1 MSDCLLLWNIGRKMH
16 KWCSHYLHYD
26 SRRTMIMSYKN
37 ARRWH
42 VKHKQHSG
50 NTFTPQQRGCVTVY
64 LSAHIC
70 PGQEYM
76 GRFCPLRAWDSVI
89 LQNPSP
95 GHDPNTAVFS
105 LSPISRHSVSF
116 HNPLSLSQQGHYSLS
131 PLDSTHSN
139 TGGGVWTL
147 KHLGPQTAYVQN
159 VDMYKFYFYNLK

>member
-64 LSAHIC
+64 LSVHIC

-89 LQNPSP
+89 LQNPSL

-105 LSPISRHSVSF
+105 LSLQSLATVSLFTIPFLYPSRDTTPSV
-116 HNPLSLSQQGHYSLS
+116 PW
-131 PLDSTHSN
+131 
-139 TGGGVWTL
+139 GGVWTL
-147 KHLGPQTAYVQN
+147 KHLGPHKLH
-159 VDMYKFYFYNLK
+159 MYKMWICTSFIFTI